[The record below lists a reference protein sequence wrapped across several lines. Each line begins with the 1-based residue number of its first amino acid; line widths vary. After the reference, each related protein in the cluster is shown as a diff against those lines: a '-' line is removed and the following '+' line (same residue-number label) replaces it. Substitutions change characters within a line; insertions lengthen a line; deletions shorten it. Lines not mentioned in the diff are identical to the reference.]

1 MELHQVRYFLAVC
14 ETMNFTRAAA
24 RCHVSQPSLTRA
36 IKVLEVELGGPL
48 FNRERGNTHLT
59 ELGRAVQPHLREV
72 AAQTLAARGS
82 AAALLTLEDAR
93 LPLGVGFGFALD
105 HVLPGLRAFA
115 ATYPEVAVELR
126 EADAPALHA
135 AMRQGEIDVA
145 FLPCRPHDI
154 DDLHYHPV
162 GLDHARILA
171 RAEHRLAQA
180 APLSLKALVGEKLA
194 VREGCGFLPI
204 LRRRLVELGLSLAER
219 SACLHAGP
227 ACGAC
232 PGLRRHRPGPRLAAR
247 GPGHG
252 KSCHRRGRGW
262 VADVRRHQARAA
274 LLATGQGA
282 ARSPAAAALRGRPGG
297 TRPRGVIRRAQPA
310 GASSGS
316 SSGSQEGP
324 SSCSIGA
331 KRAL

>member
-105 HVLPGLRAFA
+105 HVQPGLRAFA
-115 ATYPEVAVELR
+115 ATYPEVAVELH

-219 SACLHAGP
+219 SA
-227 ACGAC
+227 
-232 PGLRRHRPGPRLAAR
+232 
-247 GPGHG
+247 
-252 KSCHRRGRGW
+252 SCTP
-262 VADVRRHQARAA
+262 A
-274 LLATGQGA
+274 LLAEHVQACGGI
-282 ARSPAAAALRGRPGG
+282 ALGLASQRVAPGMVSLAIAEVADGLPMFVATKRGRPYS
-297 TRPRGVIRRAQPA
+297 PPV
-310 GASSGS
+310 
-316 SSGSQEGP
+316 
-324 SSCSIGA
+324 
-331 KRAL
+331 RALLDLLLRRRSAGVRAELGREA

>member
-36 IKVLEVELGGPL
+36 IKVLEIELGGPL

-82 AAALLTLEDAR
+82 AAALLTLKDAR

-105 HVLPGLRAFA
+105 HALPGLRAFA
-115 ATYPEVAVELR
+115 VAYPDVAIEFR

-135 AMRQGEIDVA
+135 AMRRGELDVA
-145 FLPCRPHDI
+145 FLPGRPHDI

-162 GLDHARILA
+162 AIDHARILA

-180 APLSLKALVGEKLA
+180 ASLSLKALVGEQLA

-204 LRRRLVELGLSLAER
+204 LRRCLAELGLSLAER
-219 SACLHAGP
+219 PAACTP
-227 ACGAC
+227 
-232 PGLRRHRPGPRLAAR
+232 
-247 GPGHG
+247 
-252 KSCHRRGRGW
+252 
-262 VADVRRHQARAA
+262 A
-274 LLATGQGA
+274 LLAEHVLACGGI
-282 ARSPAAAALRGRPGG
+282 ALGLASQRVAPGMASLAIAEIPEGLPVFVATKRGRPYSPPVKALLDLLLRR
-297 TRPRGVIRRAQPA
+297 RPSVVRAELGREA
-310 GASSGS
+310 
-316 SSGSQEGP
+316 
-324 SSCSIGA
+324 
-331 KRAL
+331 